1 MFLSC
6 KYSTAAFCTPQGPD
20 EEWGLGTKETSIHST
35 SSRGLA
41 SQPHSEWPHRTPN
54 GPADGVL
61 LPTQRRR
68 IPLHHTE
75 RKALA
80 PISTA
85 LAWAADGRRNARP
98 HPLLPGPSAS
108 TFLDNNAAS
117 EAGTVASA
125 RQAQQGGQGR
135 KEAGKVGHRGY
146 LFYAGPS
153 SLKNTVKEWAARP
166 QRMTGKGWRVEA
178 QENDSPTCQ
187 VSETP
192 ASNLPQGRDYGKG
205 LPPSPDADAHEI

>member
-41 SQPHSEWPHRTPN
+41 SQPHSQSDPTGHQMGLQMDSCCPLS
-54 GPADGVL
+54 GDAFL
-61 LPTQRRR
+61 CITQRGR
-68 IPLHHTE
+68 PWLPSAQLSLE
-75 RKALA
+75 
-80 PISTA
+80 P
-85 LAWAADGRRNARP
+85 WAADGRRNARP

-125 RQAQQGGQGR
+125 HQAQQGGQGR
-135 KEAGKVGHRGY
+135 REAGKVGHRGY

-153 SLKNTVKEWAARP
+153 SLENTVKSGQQDRS
-166 QRMTGKGWRVEA
+166 R
-178 QENDSPTCQ
+178 
-187 VSETP
+187 
-192 ASNLPQGRDYGKG
+192 
-205 LPPSPDADAHEI
+205 